1 MDYTAIGRTSDYYAS
16 RKRKN
21 ALSKILAESY
31 EPGQSVPFVDEAAQ
45 YMGAESPEGMVARVD
60 PGQINVKNAIARLAQ
75 SGDGE
80 TALALQQA
88 MEARQDKL
96 MNASGGRGEYY
107 VPVQTAEGIRS
118 FDSRRGT
125 FSDPMLNG
133 KPVIG
138 STSDVNLQA
147 NLAGAKEGAKTAAEL
162 TAKDKTAAQI
172 DWPKLS
178 ASGDELLKLTDE
190 LVGHKGKK
198 YAVGAASI
206 IPKIPGTEQ
215 ANFITRMD
223 QIGGKQFLEAFQTL
237 KGGGQIT
244 EVEGKKATDA
254 IARMNRAQTV
264 EEFDSSVKDF
274 QDVVELG
281 LQRAA
286 KKAGASYSPRGKKTQ
301 KQKTRIPTG
310 AKLFMD
316 NQTGREV
323 FTTDGQTYFDAVTG
337 KRVE

>member
-1 MDYTAIGRTSDYYAS
+1 MDYTAIGRTNDYYAN

-21 ALSKILAESY
+21 ALREILAQSY
-31 EPGQSVPFVDEAAQ
+31 EPGKEVPFVDEAAQ
-45 YMGAESPEGMVARVD
+45 YMGAESPEGMVARVE
-60 PGQINVKNAIARLAQ
+60 PGQINVRNAIARLAE

-88 MEARQDKL
+88 MQKREDDLLKL
-96 MNASGGRGEYY
+96 NSGRGEYY
-107 VPVQTAEGIRS
+107 VPVQTAEGVKA
-118 FDSRRGT
+118 FDARRGT
-125 FSDPMLNG
+125 IVDPRLNG
-133 KPVIG
+133 APVIG
-138 STSDVNLQA
+138 SASDVNLQA
-147 NLAGAKEGAKTAAEL
+147 RLAGAKEGAKTDAEIK
-162 TAKDKTAAQI
+162 AKDRATAQV
-172 DWPKLS
+172 DWSKVS
-178 ASGDELLKLTDE
+178 TSGEELLRLTDE
-190 LVGHKGKK
+190 LAGHKGKR

-215 ANFITRMD
+215 ANFITRLE
-223 QIGGKQFLEAFQTL
+223 QIGGKQFLEAFQNL

-264 EEFDSSVKDF
+264 EEFDASVKDF
-274 QDVVELG
+274 QNVVETG

-286 KKAGASYSPRGKKTQ
+286 KKAGTAYTPRGKQEQ
-301 KQKTRIPTG
+301 KRVPKG